1 MCTASKLEHPSALT
15 RWRSRFGKKRDAA
28 VGTLNAAFRESVK
41 G

>member
-1 MCTASKLEHPSALT
+1 VYSIQIGTSVGADRLAVAV
-15 RWRSRFGKKRDAA
+15 WKKSDAA